1 MDPIVSDD
9 ELSDTEEWFKDDF
22 LLCGDTTS
30 GVLLDVNHL
39 SEMSLED
46 SERLYFYW
54 KKLKSYNTGIDN
66 ESLVESLLRFEES
79 QEEAHVYRQRLERYH
94 YVMKPWNLREM
105 SICMRCHLHATWNDL
120 KNHKE
125 LEIFSEAEEQEHAQ
139 QVAEEME
146 HEDCD

>member
-9 ELSDTEEWFKDDF
+9 ELSDMEECSEDDF
-22 LLCGDTTS
+22 RLCGDTTS
-30 GVLLDVNHL
+30 GVLLDVNDL

-46 SERLYFYW
+46 SESLYFYW
-54 KKLKSYNTGIDN
+54 KKLKSYNSGIDN

-94 YVMKPWNLREM
+94 YVMKPWNLRGM
-105 SICMRCHLHATWNDL
+105 SICMRRHLHATWNDL